1 MKQKIVILT
10 LMLALVITLAPA
22 AIASEALTKG
32 VKPGQWTQDLD
43 AARKYAKDKNLPL
56 MLMFTGSDWCYWC
69 KLMDAN
75 VFSGDDFYTY
85 ADKNLVLVTIDFPK
99 DKSKV
104 PAEYQERNQK
114 LGKDF
119 KIRGVPTYVILKP
132 DGQTE
137 IGRLSAGKDKT
148 PQSFIQE
155 VKDVLG
161 SN

>member
-1 MKQKIVILT
+1 MKQKSLILT
-10 LMLALVITLAPA
+10 LMLALVVSLAPA
-22 AIASEALTKG
+22 AIAAETLTTG

-43 AARKYAKDKNLPL
+43 AARKYAKEKDLPL

-75 VFSGDDFYTY
+75 VFSADDFYKY
-85 ADKNLVLVTIDFPK
+85 ADDHLVLVTIDFPK

-114 LGKDF
+114 LGKEF

-137 IGRLSAGKDKT
+137 IGRLSAGKEKT
-148 PQSFIQE
+148 PESFIKE

-161 SN
+161 TN

>member
-1 MKQKIVILT
+1 MKKNLFFLSLI
-10 LMLALVITLAPA
+10 LALAISVVPA
-22 AIASEALTKG
+22 TASETLTEG
-32 VKPGQWTQDLD
+32 VKPGKWTQDLE
-43 AARKYAKDKNLPL
+43 AARKYANEKDLPL
-56 MLMFTGSDWCYWC
+56 MVMFTGSDWCYWC

-75 VFSGDDFYTY
+75 VFSADDFYEY
-85 ADKNLVLVTIDFPK
+85 AEENLVLVTIDFPK

-104 PAEYQERNQK
+104 PDTYQERNQK
-114 LGKDF
+114 LGKEF

-148 PQSFIQE
+148 PQSFIKE

-161 SN
+161 TN